1 MTIRAMHHI
10 IVPEAFMVRS
20 YLHAFISM
28 QYVFILPAPAILIF
42 ILAACYFKTGIPAF
56 RIAALITAM
65 ILAVLLV
72 RFYTER
78 MSIPKKLSRFKN
90 WKEYNDS
97 YIIGQAFMLE
107 DRMLVYDNHKIL
119 EFYYQ
124 DIKELKGGPGKR
136 DNWDVVYISA
146 DQSAKNTTS
155 SKGQAERLAYYLK
168 TKNPELIIE
177 GIEPSG
183 DGILSHIE
191 SGKDQPTI

>member
-1 MTIRAMHHI
+1 MTISAMHNI
-10 IVPEAFMVRS
+10 IVQEAFMVRS

-28 QYVFILPAPAILIF
+28 QYVFILPVPAILIF

-56 RIAALITAM
+56 RIAALITAV
-65 ILAVLLV
+65 ILAVLLI

-124 DIKELKGGPGKR
+124 DINELKGAPGKR

-146 DQSAKNTTS
+146 GQSAKNTTS
-155 SKGQAERLAYYLK
+155 SKGQAERLAAFLK
-168 TKNPELIIE
+168 AKNPELIIE

-191 SGKDQPTI
+191 SGKDQPAI

>member
-1 MTIRAMHHI
+1 M
-10 IVPEAFMVRS
+10 PD
-20 YLHAFISM
+20 
-28 QYVFILPAPAILIF
+28 ILME
-42 ILAACYFKTGIPAF
+42 FKTGIPAF
-56 RIAALITAM
+56 RIAALITAVF
-65 ILAVLLV
+65 LAVLLV

-78 MSIPKKLSRFKN
+78 MSIPKKLSRFKDP
-90 WKEYNDS
+90 KEYNDS

-119 EFYYQ
+119 EFYYR

-146 DQSAKNTTS
+146 GQSAKNTTS